1 MRDPAVFCERARVRT
16 RCRWSGNNGPCR
28 LIARCGSPPG
38 RARRHR
44 GRGSGGR
51 SVVAGTVGLDDDHPD
66 EPAGAGDHPTAGGR
80 DPTHHGPGHWA
91 ADHPASG
98 GGDPLFLG
106 HVQDLW
112 RAVVD
117 GQPQE
122 AGPFFFPL
130 RAYVQVKAISDPV
143 HDYQSRLI
151 ADFDQDIQTLHA
163 SLGAAAG
170 SATFTGVTVPDA
182 AEWIVPGVEYN
193 KGSYWRVYGARVAY
207 TVAGR
212 AGSFEITS
220 MISWRG
226 EWYVVAPGP
235 DSLTGLA
242 RPQAGLSPVRRD
254 RRRAHRRRTPRVVAR
269 DRVENGHPLRV
280 RTRMGETDDRTAPP
294 RRHSSHPPRWENRRH
309 RAGIALRAVID
320 TSDDA
325 IFTTRRRRADHHL
338 ERHRP
343 SACSAAAA
351 GVIERPIDALFPEHL
366 ERDGGSHGPSHGR

>member
-1 MRDPAVFCERARVRT
+1 MPSDRQVRVR
-16 RCRWSGNNGPCR
+16 RLVVLGAIAAVGVVVAVSLPGPSGSTTTTPT
-28 LIARCGSPPG
+28 SPP
-38 RARRHR
+38 APVTTPPP
-44 GRGSGGR
+44 
-51 SVVAGTVGLDDDHPD
+51 VVATP
-66 EPAGAGDHPTAGGR
+66 PTT
-80 DPTHHGPGHWA
+80 DPVTGPQTTQL
-91 ADHPASG
+91 PG

-112 RAVVD
+112 QAVVD

-151 ADFDQDIQTLHA
+151 ADFDQDIQNLHA

-182 AEWIVPGVEYN
+182 AEWIRPGVEYN

-226 EWYVVAPGP
+226 EWYVV
-235 DSLTGLA
+235 
-242 RPQAGLSPVRRD
+242 
-254 RRRAHRRRTPRVVAR
+254 
-269 DRVENGHPLRV
+269 
-280 RTRMGETDDRTAPP
+280 
-294 RRHSSHPPRWENRRH
+294 
-309 RAGIALRAVID
+309 
-320 TSDDA
+320 
-325 IFTTRRRRADHHL
+325 HL
-338 ERHRP
+338 GQIR
-343 SACSAAAA
+343 
-351 GVIERPIDALFPEHL
+351 
-366 ERDGGSHGPSHGR
+366 